1 MKAKEVGIEKKG
13 WLGKLGE
20 ILAPF
25 LKIFGSDEEPY
36 RGDQTSF
43 ASAIEANDN
52 IPSEAKDELK
62 KAYRKCSKG
71 YNDAPEK
78 GNKDPFEHI
87 DVDGNTPQSG
97 NNTRVKKVS
106 SKGREMV
113 D

>member
-1 MKAKEVGIEKKG
+1 MKAKELEVEKKS

-43 ASAIEANDN
+43 ASAIAENDN
-52 IPSEAKDELK
+52 IPPEVKKELGNV
-62 KAYRKCSKG
+62 YRKCSKG
-71 YNDAPEK
+71 YNDAQEQGSK
-78 GNKDPFEHI
+78 NPFEHI
-87 DVDGNTPQSG
+87 DVNGKVSQNG
-97 NNTRVKKVS
+97 NNSRFRKTS